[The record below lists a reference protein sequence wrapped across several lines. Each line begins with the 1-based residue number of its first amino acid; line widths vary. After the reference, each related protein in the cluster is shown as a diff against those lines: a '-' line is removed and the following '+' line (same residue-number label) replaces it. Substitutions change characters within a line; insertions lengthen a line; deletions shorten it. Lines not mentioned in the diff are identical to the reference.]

1 MINSMKYSIM
11 APAEWR
17 HLYIY
22 ALTDAFHLRRKWLG
36 PNIPIDDEDF
46 EQQLEQVVVE
56 STMPRGQQLNFC
68 EEISNEWRL
77 NTYFCLDYNSE

>member
-17 HLYIY
+17 HLYNY
-22 ALTDAFHLRRKWLG
+22 ALTGIFHLRRKWLG

-46 EQQLEQVVVE
+46 EQQLEQVVE
-56 STMPRGQQLNFC
+56 STMTRGQQLNFC
-68 EEISNEWRL
+68 EVCIN
-77 NTYFCLDYNSE
+77 YNSE

>member
-22 ALTDAFHLRRKWLG
+22 ALTDVFHLRRKWLG

-46 EQQLEQVVVE
+46 EQQLEQVVE
-56 STMPRGQQLNFC
+56 STMTRGQQVNFC
-68 EEISNEWRL
+68 EVCIN
-77 NTYFCLDYNSE
+77 YNSE